1 MYHAIVFLP
10 LLGAIIATLI
20 TLAGARARFP
30 GGSPDAVAD
39 GHGHAP
45 VDESHARAAQRNDR
59 RDDAAEQREE
69 NDRLIHKK
77 VQPFIRL
84 MSSTAI
90 EPRLR

>member
-30 GGSPDAVAD
+30 GGSPDAGAE

-45 VDESHARAAQRNDR
+45 VDESHARAAPAPHGPHAVSMHPMASRKR
-59 RDDAAEQREE
+59 RSRRPRAR
-69 NDRLIHKK
+69 
-77 VQPFIRL
+77 VPP
-84 MSSTAI
+84 SS
-90 EPRLR
+90 